1 MLHIKIYLEIA
12 KTNLR
17 HNFLLPFAAAVGI
30 VFLAGLLYGTTALDA
45 LETAKPLEFFL
56 CFTGAALLTPLF
68 LPEQE
73 KDIRDVVLSKKV
85 NYGIVCMIRLLYNVI
100 AMGLLVAAF
109 GLKLYLGECAVSWTH
124 ISGAVVTALF
134 LGAVG
139 LFAAGISGNVVIG
152 FMAVILFYLANYGLK
167 GKLGVFYLFS
177 MSSGQLGPKW
187 WLLFGAILLI
197 AAGTY
202 RQMRAG

>member
-1 MLHIKIYLEIA
+1 MRAKIYLEIA

-30 VFLAGLLYGTTALDA
+30 LLLAGLLYGTTALDA
-45 LETAKPLEFFL
+45 IETAKPLEFFL
-56 CFTGAALLTPLF
+56 CFIGAALLTPLF
-68 LPEQE
+68 LPEQD

-85 NYGIVCMIRLLYNVI
+85 NYGIVCVIRLFYNLVALI
-100 AMGLLVAAF
+100 LLVAAF
-109 GLKLYLGECAVSWTH
+109 GLKMYLGECVITWTH
-124 ISGAVVTALF
+124 IWGAVVTALF
-134 LGAVG
+134 LGAIG

-167 GKLGVFYLFS
+167 GKMGVFCLFS
-177 MSSGQLGPKW
+177 MSFGQMGQKW
-187 WLLFGAILLI
+187 WLLLGAALLI

-202 RQMRAG
+202 RQMRAK